1 LVRARHASLSHTAQV
16 HTLECHVLRL
26 SIIEYL
32 LSLPI
37 GRKLVALRLRA
48 SLVVASTSKDLA
60 VEVHLDAWI
69 LSLGLQLAK
78 YVLDIVHDI

>member
-1 LVRARHASLSHTAQV
+1 MVRARHASLSHTTQV
-16 HTLECHVLRL
+16 HTLERHVLRL

-60 VEVHLDAWI
+60 VEVHLDARI
-69 LSLGLQLAK
+69 LPLRLQLAK